1 MYVYVVLT
9 PKASA
14 DMVMGVVAGD
24 LSIENRL
31 AVRVRALPHKGL
43 ANGALCKLIAKT
55 FGIAKREVAI
65 ASGHKSRHKTVLL
78 RGDSKALAAQIESKI
93 KEKQI
98 GATTDE

>member
-1 MYVYVVLT
+1 MVLR

-14 DMVMGVVAGD
+14 DEVVGTVAGD

-31 AVRVRALPHKGL
+31 AVRVRALPHKGQ
-43 ANGALCKLIAKT
+43 ANAALCKLIAKT
-55 FGIAKREVAI
+55 FGVAKGEVAI

-98 GATTDE
+98 GATIDE